1 MLEKYS
7 DVISGIY
14 HDSLKRKEMCL
25 GILSMFNFW
34 NPLPDE
40 IQILVAG
47 LLARVES
54 RVTLK
59 SPLIYHLGKIKQFI
73 FL

>member
-1 MLEKYS
+1 
-7 DVISGIY
+7 
-14 HDSLKRKEMCL
+14 MCL

-47 LLARVES
+47 LASVA
-54 RVTLK
+54 LK
-59 SPLIYHLGKIKQFI
+59 SPVYHLGKINPFI
-73 FL
+73 YVPLICILKT